1 MDRTK
6 ALLDVKYVVDNALN
20 AAACGASGQATEAS
34 DLSWLIGWEVW
45 ESSDPSIVFV
55 AVNDYLGGSVTREE
69 AIELATDYLLELAVL
84 SEDEGVCP
92 KWVIGPGS

>member
-1 MDRTK
+1 MDRSK
-6 ALLDVKYVVDNALN
+6 ALLNVKHVVDNTGNGREIGKDQYAKP
-20 AAACGASGQATEAS
+20 TE
-34 DLSWLIGWEVW
+34 LSWLIGWEVW

-69 AIELATDYLLELAVL
+69 AIELATDYLLELEVL